1 MEPSDHALG
10 MSRGGFGTKIH
21 LACDKNGVPL
31 SVVIT
36 GGQVHDSTQ
45 VESVLNKIRIPRKG
59 RGRPKTRP
67 AKVAADKAYSMPRIR
82 RHLIARAIKSVIPR
96 KSNQQDG
103 RARFE
108 KAVYR
113 NRNIIERLVGWMK
126 ESRRIGTRYE
136 KLAISFLGM
145 VQLAMLKQCFRIMQ
159 SPDRT

>member
-1 MEPSDHALG
+1 

-21 LACDKNGVPL
+21 LACDKNGLPL
-31 SVVIT
+31 SAVGT

-45 VESVLNKIRIPRKG
+45 VESVLKKIRV
-59 RGRPKTRP
+59 PKKDVADPKP
-67 AKVAADKAYSMPRIR
+67 ATLAADKACSMPRIR
-82 RHLIARAIKSVIPR
+82 RHLIARAIKLVIPR

-108 KAVYR
+108 KAVHR
-113 NRNIIERLVGWMK
+113 NRIIIERLVGWMK

-136 KLAISFLGM
+136 KLAIKFMGK

-159 SPDRT
+159 SPDRA

>member
-1 MEPSDHALG
+1 

-31 SVVIT
+31 SAVIT

-45 VESVLNKIRIPRKG
+45 VEPVLNKIRVPRKG
-59 RGRPKTRP
+59 RGRPKTKP

-82 RHLIARAIKSVIPR
+82 RYLIARAIKSVIPR

-113 NRNIIERLVGWMK
+113 HRNIVERLVGWLK
-126 ESRRIGTRYE
+126 ESRRIGTRFE
-136 KLAISFLGM
+136 KLAINYLGM
-145 VQLAMLKQCFRIMQ
+145 LHLAMLKQCFRIMQ